1 MRKILLIAL
10 LSLFSTYII
19 AQNYTISG
27 YVKDE
32 NSGEELLYSTIYV
45 KEINKGFATNQYGFF
60 SITLKKGTYNLS
72 FSYMGFETQVREID
86 LNKDTDIEVSLL
98 KSDNDIGEVIVT
110 GQNSDENVKSSEV
123 STININVKEA
133 KLIPILFGEQDILK
147 TLQLMPGV
155 SGASEGS
162 SGFFVRGGD
171 SDQNLILLDE
181 APVYN
186 ASHLLGFFSVFN
198 SDALNDMKMYKGGI
212 PAKYGGRLS
221 SFTDIRM
228 KNGNMKH
235 WEASGGIGLISSR
248 LTVEGPIKKDKA
260 SIIVSGRRTYADIVV
275 KAFDD
280 KFKQL
285 TLYFYDL
292 NVKTNYV
299 LSKKDR
305 IYASAYFGR
314 DVFGLE
320 SFGFDWGNTTAT
332 LRWNHI
338 FSNKLFLNTSAIYSD
353 FNYGFKAE
361 FGNNIINFGAGIYD
375 YNVKQDYTWYLN
387 TQNTVRFGWQS
398 IYHNFKP
405 MSFEVIEQNPD
416 DTLNAL
422 QDTSLI
428 PQYALESSIYLSN
441 EQKIGD
447 RLTLLYGLRFSVFN
461 NIGPYESKTYN
472 ENNEITSTTQHE
484 KNEFYHTDYNFEPRI
499 NATFLLNQ
507 TTSLKGSY
515 NRTVQY
521 LHLLSNSTASSPT
534 DLWMPSSELVFPEKG
549 DQWSV
554 GVFKNFNENK
564 FEFSLE
570 TYYKKLYNQVDFEDG
585 AQIMF
590 NPDVEAEVVIGQG
603 RAYGLEFLLRKKT
616 GNLTGWISYTLS
628 KSERQFD
635 EISNGE
641 WFSARQ
647 DRTHDFS
654 IVATYQILPKLNF
667 SSSWVFYTGDAVTF
681 PAGKYYIDGVLVS
694 LYTERNG
701 DRMPDYHRLDFGL
714 TWTIKDND
722 RFHSDLNVSVYNVY
736 NRKNAYSISFV
747 KNETTGQTEA
757 ERLALFGAVPSISWN
772 FRF

>member
-1 MRKILLIAL
+1 MSFFCKIKSLKNFNTQKVFKFPSFFVYLQKNKLSKMRKILLIAL

-27 YVKDE
+27 YVKDG

-98 KSDNDIGEVIVT
+98 KRDNDIGEVIVT

-628 KSERQFD
+628 KSER
-635 EISNGE
+635 
-641 WFSARQ
+641 
-647 DRTHDFS
+647 
-654 IVATYQILPKLNF
+654 
-667 SSSWVFYTGDAVTF
+667 
-681 PAGKYYIDGVLVS
+681 
-694 LYTERNG
+694 
-701 DRMPDYHRLDFGL
+701 
-714 TWTIKDND
+714 
-722 RFHSDLNVSVYNVY
+722 
-736 NRKNAYSISFV
+736 
-747 KNETTGQTEA
+747 
-757 ERLALFGAVPSISWN
+757 
-772 FRF
+772 